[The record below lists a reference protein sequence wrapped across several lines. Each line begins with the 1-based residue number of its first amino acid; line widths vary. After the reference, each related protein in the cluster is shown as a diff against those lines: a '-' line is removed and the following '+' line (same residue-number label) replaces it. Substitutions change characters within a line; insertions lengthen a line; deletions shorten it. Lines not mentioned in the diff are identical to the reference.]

1 MRGPPAEA
9 DEKRKVNLNNIIQQI
24 SIMVVPI
31 LMAVTFHEV
40 AHGWVAYKLGD
51 PTAKEAGRLTLNPIK
66 HLDLLGTIVFL
77 VTRMIGWAKPVPV
90 NPFNFRN
97 PKKGMAWV
105 AVAGPAMNFVLAAG
119 FALLLKLLFLIPVS
133 PEDTFLISILRPIA
147 LMAKVGIIIN
157 VGLAV
162 FNIIPVPPLDGSKIL
177 EGLLPPEAAMKY
189 AKVERYGILILVILI
204 FTHVVDYVIFPI
216 INFITNILMYLVM
229 M

>member
-1 MRGPPAEA
+1 M
-9 DEKRKVNLNNIIQQI
+9 NHIIQQI

-90 NPFNFRN
+90 NPFNFKN

-105 AVAGPAMNFVLAAG
+105 AVAGPAMNILLAIFFTIVL
-119 FALLLKLLFLIPVS
+119 KVLFMIPVS
-133 PEDTFLISILRPIA
+133 RDSSLLIAILTPLA
-147 LMAKVGIIIN
+147 LMCKIGIIIN
-157 VGLAV
+157 VGFAV

-177 EGLLPPEAAMKY
+177 EGLLPMEAAVQY
-189 AKVERYGILILVILI
+189 ARLERYGMLILVVLI
-204 FTHVVDYVIFPI
+204 FTRVVDYVIFPI
-216 INFITNILMYLVM
+216 INVIAGALMGFVM
-229 M
+229 